1 MSQTK
6 GSSSV
11 RPVTTRLL
19 PAMEGSDV
27 IDLKQ
32 WAMYALTTSQQG
44 LLDKLPATLRTR
56 VEQRLAESLGI
67 AARQQLSY
75 CIHAGIST
83 RILQQI
89 VATEHDQLAVKEEQD
104 TLLRRL
110 LLAGVSLAM
119 LQTLLGIS
127 KQTFTRLR
135 KELGIQEYR
144 QRSLDEQAEHALYR
158 LWERL
163 GKNASID
170 GLLQLHDASGHPL
183 RLIWELVQDWQRIT
197 IRQQTHQQSAPHA
210 RRW

>member
-1 MSQTK
+1 MNQTP
-6 GSSSV
+6 GSV
-11 RPVTTRLL
+11 HRMDTPDLL
-19 PAMEGSDV
+19 PTMEGSDV

-32 WAMYALTTSQQG
+32 WTTYALTTTQQS
-44 LLDKLPATLRTR
+44 LLDKLPATLLKR

-75 CIHAGIST
+75 CIRAGVST

-89 VATEHDQLAVKEEQD
+89 VATERDQLAMKEEQD

-110 LLAGVSLAM
+110 LLAGASLAM

-135 KELGIQEYR
+135 KELGILEYR
-144 QRSLDEQAEHALYR
+144 QRSLDEQAEHDLYR

-163 GKNASID
+163 GKNPSID
-170 GLLQLHDASGHPL
+170 SLLQLHDASGHPL
-183 RLIWELVQDWQRIT
+183 RLIWELVQDWQRVT
-197 IRQQTHQQSAPHA
+197 IHQQPQQQSATHA

>member
-1 MSQTK
+1 MSQAT
-6 GSSSV
+6 GSVHGVDTSNLF
-11 RPVTTRLL
+11 PT
-19 PAMEGSDV
+19 MEGSDV

-32 WAMYALTTSQQG
+32 WATYALTTSQQS
-44 LLDKLPATLRTR
+44 LLDKLPATLRRR

-75 CIHAGIST
+75 CICAGIST
-83 RILQQI
+83 QILQHI

-104 TLLRRL
+104 ALLRRL
-110 LLAGVSLAM
+110 LLAGASLAM

-135 KELGIQEYR
+135 KELGILEYR
-144 QRSLDEQAEHALYR
+144 QRTLDEQAEHDLYR

-163 GKNASID
+163 GKNPSID

-183 RLIWELVQDWQRIT
+183 RLIWELVQDWQRVT
-197 IRQQTHQQSAPHA
+197 IRQQTQPQSATHA